1 MLTILRDSNGKIKSY
16 AQSPLDD
23 SNLVLGERTETIQTT
38 MEDYADRFHLS
49 VVGIAGQYFSCKATG
64 VEVIVSVQ
72 TSLSIPSVELDING
86 LIETIDLTNGQAY
99 LRLSTE
105 TPGLFIL
112 QPADRQL
119 FCAAGVGL
127 LTVEV
132 TPNE

>member
-1 MLTILRDSNGKIKSY
+1 MLTILRDSNGNIKSY

-23 SNLVLGERTETIQTT
+23 SNLVLGEWTETIQTT
-38 MEDYADRFHLS
+38 MEDYADRFRLS
-49 VVGIAGQYFSCKATG
+49 VVGVAGQYFSCKATG